1 MLTPTGDEI
10 HEADRL
16 FTDLCAWKG
25 ASISRTKYNELR
37 QILQDHTGIDLPCLR
52 CSASRLTDMT
62 NLNARLFD
70 CCINSCVAYTSGY
83 TVLTQNV
90 Q

>member
-1 MLTPTGDEI
+1 MLTPTVDEI

-25 ASISRTKYNELR
+25 ASISRAKYNELR
-37 QILQDHTGIDLPCLR
+37 QILQDYTGVDLPCLR
-52 CSASRLTDMT
+52 RYASRLTDMT

-70 CCINSCVAYTSGY
+70 CCINTA
-83 TVLTQNV
+83 
-90 Q
+90 